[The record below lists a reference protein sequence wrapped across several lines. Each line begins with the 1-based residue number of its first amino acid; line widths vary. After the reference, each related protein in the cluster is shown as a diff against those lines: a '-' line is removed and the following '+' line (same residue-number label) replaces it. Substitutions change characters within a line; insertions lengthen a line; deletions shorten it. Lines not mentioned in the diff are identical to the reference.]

1 MLSRCQM
8 LVVDFFLNIFLV
20 SRQYHERKT
29 MQALGTKRVV
39 TAPRVK
45 ELGGT
50 RSEKAACKLSF
61 YTDYPKDAI
70 AIDDFEQYAIDRLQ
84 GT

>member
-1 MLSRCQM
+1 
-8 LVVDFFLNIFLV
+8 
-20 SRQYHERKT
+20 

-39 TAPRVK
+39 TAPVTK
-45 ELGGT
+45 KMSGGM
-50 RSEKAACKLSF
+50 SNEKAACKLSF

-84 GT
+84 GNVVISIFFDDRIFFLFVI